1 MNRNVLHCIV
11 EEKRIIDSKRVFD
24 YLKERK
30 ARKHHR
36 KKKSMEKNFK
46 KLLKNSNL
54 IIFVSILEQIYVKI

>member
-1 MNRNVLHCIV
+1 MNKNVLHCIV

-30 ARKHHR
+30 TRKHHR

-46 KLLKNSNL
+46 KL
-54 IIFVSILEQIYVKI
+54 